1 MERYLEKELLIDEI
15 FNCII
20 NNVYDYTP
28 NFNKLNAYLIELQ
41 NDENNYN
48 FLPVLHYLKAIIF
61 EITEYMKNLDDTN
74 YDTWEA
80 LDLLIYKLEN
90 MVSSINRTL
99 YTETDLS
106 KMFQHLEVTN
116 PGNMMNVDNSLETN
130 YNNDADDEMDMELHN
145 IFNRNND
152 VVMI

>member
-1 MERYLEKELLIDEI
+1 MERYLQKELLIDEI

-28 NFNKLNAYLIELQ
+28 NFNKLNNYLIELQ

-48 FLPVLHYLKAIIF
+48 FLPVLHYMKAIIF
-61 EITEYMKNLDDTN
+61 EITEYMKDLDDTN

-90 MVSSINRTL
+90 MVSLINRTL
-99 YTETDLS
+99 YTATDLS
-106 KMFQHLEVTN
+106 KMFQSLEVTN
-116 PGNMMNVDNSLETN
+116 VMDTDNSLETN
-130 YNNDADDEMDMELHN
+130 YNHDADDEMDMELHA
-145 IFNRNND
+145 IFNTNND